1 MSDNTT
7 GTELA
12 GALDAAFAAYQR
24 HYGRFRAADRLRLML
39 ARSYEA
45 QRLLDE
51 ANAAVGEPV
60 RKAAE

>member
-1 MSDNTT
+1 MTE

-12 GALDAAFAAYQR
+12 QALDAAYSAYKR
-24 HYGRFRAADRLRLML
+24 FYGRPRGMERLRLML
-39 ARSYEA
+39 MRDFEA
-45 QRLLDE
+45 QALLDE